1 MASHLNDLKSRLR
14 SGSGGAVQRSPT
26 EHLRGLYMYRRRELS
41 FKATTTMAAFSMP
54 SSKRQKLS
62 GTDQAHFPPP
72 GAMNTS
78 ASTSTSAPTP
88 REWPQYSPSTGAHPS
103 PFGSTGWYQ
112 DGFSHDPGYL
122 ASQEELRSMLF
133 SIAESGEQVRGGS
146 PDGTV
151 SLSSP
156 GVMNNALS
164 NGRRIKYLK
173 NYVGEV
179 APWVNQ
185 YL

>member
-1 MASHLNDLKSRLR
+1 M
-14 SGSGGAVQRSPT
+14 
-26 EHLRGLYMYRRRELS
+26 
-41 FKATTTMAAFSMP
+41 TMFARP

-62 GTDQAHFPPP
+62 GTDQARFPPP
-72 GAMNTS
+72 GTMNTP
-78 ASTSTSAPTP
+78 ASTSTSTPTP
-88 REWPQYSPSTGAHPS
+88 REWPQYSPSTGAHLS

-146 PDGTV
+146 PDANV

-156 GVMNNALS
+156 GVMNSALS

-179 APWVNQ
+179 APWVIQ
-185 YL
+185 YLAWGICRDLY